1 MTSHWITGGA
11 VILCCV
17 ASWTDLR
24 SRRIPN
30 VLTVPALVAALCVH
44 GALGAGQGLLLS
56 IYGAAAAGALL
67 LPGYFFRVTGAG
79 DVKLLMAVGAILS
92 FPTALVAGLGAL
104 VFGGVLGLI
113 TATRLGRLREVLG
126 RTAGLARWAAYRA
139 TGAPLA
145 APGSSRIHI
154 PFGVAIAMATVT
166 LALFPHLGAIR

>member
-1 MTSHWITGGA
+1 MNTWMTGGA
-11 VILCCV
+11 VLLCGI
-17 ASWTDLR
+17 ATWWDLR
-24 SRRIPN
+24 YRRIPN
-30 VLTVPALVAALCVH
+30 GLTLPARGIALCLH
-44 GALGAGQGLLLS
+44 GATGAGPGLLLS
-56 IYGAAAAGALL
+56 AGGALAAGALL
-67 LPGYFFRVTGAG
+67 LPGYVMRFTGAG

>member
-1 MTSHWITGGA
+1 MNTWMTGGA
-11 VILCCV
+11 VLLCGI
-17 ASWTDLR
+17 ATWWDLR
-24 SRRIPN
+24 YRRIPN
-30 VLTVPALVAALCVH
+30 GLTLPALGIALCLH
-44 GALGAGQGLLLS
+44 GATGAGPGLLLS
-56 IYGAAAAGALL
+56 AGGALAAGALL
-67 LPGYFFRVTGAG
+67 LPGYVMRFTGAG